1 LLWLHVV
8 EGRWEGLDVGALVL
22 VVVMEAV
29 VDIVILDTVE
39 EMVEGVVGEFLIP
52 LPADQNEVEA
62 VDMTMSRRPGTLA
75 NFNYPYL

>member
-1 LLWLHVV
+1 
-8 EGRWEGLDVGALVL
+8 
-22 VVVMEAV
+22 MEAV

-62 VDMTMSRRPGTLA
+62 VDMSRRPGTLA
-75 NFNYPYL
+75 NFNYP

>member
-1 LLWLHVV
+1 
-8 EGRWEGLDVGALVL
+8 
-22 VVVMEAV
+22 MEAV

-52 LPADQNEVEA
+52 LPAGQNEVEA
-62 VDMTMSRRPGTLA
+62 VDMNMSRRPGTLA

>member
-1 LLWLHVV
+1 
-8 EGRWEGLDVGALVL
+8 
-22 VVVMEAV
+22 MEAV

-52 LPADQNEVEA
+52 LPAGQNEVEA
-62 VDMTMSRRPGTLA
+62 VDMIMSRRPGTLA

>member
-1 LLWLHVV
+1 
-8 EGRWEGLDVGALVL
+8 
-22 VVVMEAV
+22 MEAV

-62 VDMTMSRRPGTLA
+62 VDMNMSRRPGTLA
-75 NFNYPYL
+75 NFNYP

>member
-1 LLWLHVV
+1 
-8 EGRWEGLDVGALVL
+8 
-22 VVVMEAV
+22 V

-62 VDMTMSRRPGTLA
+62 VDMTMSCRPGTLA